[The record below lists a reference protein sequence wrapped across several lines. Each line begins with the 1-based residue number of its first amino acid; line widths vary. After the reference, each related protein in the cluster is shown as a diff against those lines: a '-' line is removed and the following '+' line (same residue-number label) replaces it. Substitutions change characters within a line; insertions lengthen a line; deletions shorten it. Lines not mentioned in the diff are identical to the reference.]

1 MHRLA
6 RDLGRDLRGHAV
18 AATSPQGRLTAAA
31 ELVNGEVVTG
41 TEAYGKNV
49 RVRFGDV
56 GLRIHLGL
64 IGSMKQVPADTP
76 TRDTIRLR
84 IGRAPGSLD
93 GAETSTVWDLV
104 APQRCDVVTDADWN
118 ATIAKFGPDPLRRGA
133 KRASEFA
140 ANIAR
145 RSIPLGV
152 ALLDQRVV
160 AGVGNVYRS
169 ELAFLV
175 GVDPRRPANSLS
187 EHQVGQLW
195 EVMVA
200 QMRDGVKRGRIVT
213 VSARDGGKAPGRLAP
228 DESLY
233 AYKRASEPCRRCGT
247 PVASEDVDGRNV
259 WWCPSCQS

>member
-6 RDLGRDLRGHAV
+6 LDLRRDLRGHEVTAS
-18 AATSPQGRLTAAA
+18 SPQGRLTAAA

-49 RVRFGDV
+49 RVRFGEV

-64 IGSMKQVPADTP
+64 IGAMKQVPADTP

-84 IGRAPGSLD
+84 IGRVASSFD
-93 GAETSTVWDLV
+93 GAEALTVWDLV
-104 APQRCDVVTDADWN
+104 APQRCDVVTDADWK
-118 ATIAKFGPDPLRRGA
+118 ATIAKFGPDPLRRGT

-140 ANIAR
+140 ENMSR
-145 RSIPLGV
+145 RGVPLGV
-152 ALLDQRVV
+152 ALLDQSVV

-175 GVDPRRPANSLS
+175 GADPRRAANSLS
-187 EHQVGQLW
+187 EAQVAELWKTMEAQL
-195 EVMVA
+195 
-200 QMRDGVKRGRIVT
+200 RDGVKRGRIVT
-213 VSARDGGKAPGRLAP
+213 VSATDGGKAPGRLAP

-233 AYKRASEPCRRCGT
+233 VYKRAGEPCRRCGT
-247 PVASEDVDGRNV
+247 PISSEDIDGRNV
-259 WWCPSCQS
+259 WWCPTCQS